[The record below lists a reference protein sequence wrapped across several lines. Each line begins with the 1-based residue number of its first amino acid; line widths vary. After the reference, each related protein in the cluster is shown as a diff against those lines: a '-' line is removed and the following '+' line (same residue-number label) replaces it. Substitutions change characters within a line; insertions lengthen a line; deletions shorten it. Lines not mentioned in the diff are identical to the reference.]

1 MTSHIRQ
8 GGAVVVV
15 VALSMLFLLGFMGLA
30 LDFGHLFVAKDE
42 LQTSVDACALAAA
55 QELDGASDALTR
67 ASSAGLTAS
76 NLNRVD
82 FQSGTWSGQ
91 GKMINSEITFRDS
104 TYAVTTVAA
113 NAQYAQCN
121 HQQNGVR
128 MWLIQAMGASV
139 GSSNTAYAGTN
150 SVGALAVARRAGTQK
165 TCPLPL
171 GLIPKSAGSAPN
183 YGFQVGEWVTVMG
196 QRTPGAGQMGWNNLD
211 GSNSA
216 SEAAFELAEPGYCG
230 VKVGD
235 TVGKTGAKQ
244 SVADVWNARFG
255 IYKNGDP
262 GPSVNHPDTTGYAY
276 TPTNWK
282 NSVPQNAYAGQA
294 LNTCHSTADNFK
306 TKQLSYAS
314 YDDTGTSVS
323 GGDGITGLS
332 MSGGYKTLA
341 TPALAGEH
349 QQLGH
354 SRRIVTVPV
363 INTSSKVLDFAC
375 MLILQPMTS
384 PTVDIQME
392 FIGNAAA
399 TNSPCSTNGASAGG
413 ALASVPVLVQ

>member
-1 MTSHIRQ
+1 
-8 GGAVVVV
+8 
-15 VALSMLFLLGFMGLA
+15 MLFLLGFMGLA

-55 QELDGASDALTR
+55 QELNGATDALTR
-67 ASSAGLTAS
+67 ASSAGLTAG

-91 GKMINSEITFRDS
+91 GKMINSEITFRDA

-139 GSSNTAYAGTN
+139 GSSHAAYAGTN

-165 TCPLPL
+165 TCPVPL
-171 GLIPKSAGSAPN
+171 GLIPKSVGSSPD

-196 QRTPGAGQMGWNNLD
+196 QRTPGSGQMGWNTLD

-216 SEAAFELAEPGYCG
+216 SEAALELAEPGYCG

-235 TVGKTGAKQ
+235 TVGKAGAKQ

-282 NSVPQNAYAGQA
+282 NSAPQNAYAGQA

-314 YDDTGTSVS
+314 YDNTGTSVS
-323 GGDGITGLS
+323 SGDAITGLQ
-332 MSGGYKTLA
+332 MSGGYKKLA
-341 TPALAGEH
+341 TPAMAGEH

-399 TNSPCSTNGASAGG
+399 ANSPCSTNGASAGG
-413 ALASVPVLVQ
+413 SGASVPVLVQ

>member
-1 MTSHIRQ
+1 MTSRIRQ
-8 GGAVVVV
+8 RGAVVVV

-55 QELDGASDALTR
+55 QELNGATDALTR
-67 ASSAGLTAS
+67 ASSAGLTAG

-91 GKMINSEITFRDS
+91 GKMINSEITFRDA

-139 GSSNTAYAGTN
+139 GSSHAAYAGTN

-165 TCPLPL
+165 TCPVPL
-171 GLIPKSAGSAPN
+171 GLIPKSAGGSPN

-216 SEAAFELAEPGYCG
+216 SEAALELAEPGYCG
-230 VKVGD
+230 VKVDD
-235 TVGKTGAKQ
+235 TVGKAGAKQ

-314 YDDTGTSVS
+314 YDNTGTSVS
-323 GGDGITGLS
+323 SGDAITGLQ
-332 MSGGYKTLA
+332 MSGGYKKLA
-341 TPALAGEH
+341 TPAMAGEH

-399 TNSPCSTNGASAGG
+399 ANSPCSTNGASAGG
-413 ALASVPVLVQ
+413 SGASVPVLVQ

>member
-1 MTSHIRQ
+1 MTPRIRQ

-55 QELDGASDALTR
+55 QELNGATDALTR
-67 ASSAGLTAS
+67 ASSAGLTAG

-82 FQSGTWSGQ
+82 FQSGSWGGQ
-91 GKMINSEITFRDS
+91 GKLINSEITFRDA

-113 NAQYAQCN
+113 NAQYAQCE
-121 HQQNGVR
+121 HLQNGVR

-139 GSSNTAYAGTN
+139 GNSHAAYAGTN

-171 GLIPKSAGSAPN
+171 GLIPKSGSGSPN

-216 SEAAFELAEPGYCG
+216 SEAALELAEPGYCG

-235 TVGKTGAKQ
+235 TVGKPGAKQ

-276 TPTNWK
+276 TSNNWK
-282 NSVPQNAYAGQA
+282 NSVPQNAYAGQPY
-294 LNTCHSTADNFK
+294 NTCHGTAHNFK
-306 TKQLSYAS
+306 TKQLSFAS

-323 GGDGITGLS
+323 GGDGITGLR

-354 SRRIVTVPV
+354 SRRVVTVPV
-363 INTSSKVLDFAC
+363 VNTSAKVLDFAC

-384 PTVDIQME
+384 PTVDIQLE

-399 TNSPCSTNGASAGG
+399 ANSPCSTNGASAGG
-413 ALASVPVLVQ
+413 SGATLPVLVQ

>member
-1 MTSHIRQ
+1 MTSRIRQ
-8 GGAVVVV
+8 RGAVVVV

-55 QELDGASDALTR
+55 QELNGATDALTR
-67 ASSAGLTAS
+67 ASSAGLTAG

-91 GKMINSEITFRDS
+91 GKMINSEITFRDA

-139 GSSNTAYAGTN
+139 GSSHAAYAGTN

-165 TCPLPL
+165 TCPVPL
-171 GLIPKSAGSAPN
+171 GLIPKSAGSPPN

-196 QRTPGAGQMGWNNLD
+196 QRTPGSGQMGWNNLD

-216 SEAAFELAEPGYCG
+216 SEAALELAEPGYCG

-235 TVGKTGAKQ
+235 TVGKAGAKQ

-314 YDDTGTSVS
+314 YDNTGTSVS
-323 GGDGITGLS
+323 SGDAITGLQ
-332 MSGGYKTLA
+332 MSGGYKKLA
-341 TPALAGEH
+341 TPAMAGEH

-392 FIGNAAA
+392 FIGNATAA
-399 TNSPCSTNGASAGG
+399 NSPCSTNGASAGG
-413 ALASVPVLVQ
+413 SGASVPVLVQ

>member
-1 MTSHIRQ
+1 
-8 GGAVVVV
+8 
-15 VALSMLFLLGFMGLA
+15 MLFLLGFMGLA

-55 QELDGASDALTR
+55 QELNGATDALTR
-67 ASSAGLTAS
+67 ASSAGLTAG

-91 GKMINSEITFRDS
+91 GKMINSEITFRDA

-139 GSSNTAYAGTN
+139 GSSHAAYAGTN

-165 TCPLPL
+165 TCPVPL
-171 GLIPKSAGSAPN
+171 GLIPKSVGSSPN

-216 SEAAFELAEPGYCG
+216 SEAALELAEPGYCG

-235 TVGKTGAKQ
+235 TVGKAGAKQ

-306 TKQLSYAS
+306 TKQLLYAS

-392 FIGNAAA
+392 FIGNATSA
-399 TNSPCSTNGASAGG
+399 NSPCSTNGASAGG
-413 ALASVPVLVQ
+413 SGASVPVLVQ

>member
-1 MTSHIRQ
+1 
-8 GGAVVVV
+8 
-15 VALSMLFLLGFMGLA
+15 MLFLLGFMGLA

-55 QELDGASDALTR
+55 QELNGATDALTR
-67 ASSAGLTAS
+67 ASSAGLTAG

-91 GKMINSEITFRDS
+91 GKMINSEITFRDA

-139 GSSNTAYAGTN
+139 GSSHAAYAGTN

-165 TCPLPL
+165 TCPVPL
-171 GLIPKSAGSAPN
+171 GLIPKSVGSSPN

-216 SEAAFELAEPGYCG
+216 SEAALELAEPGYCG

-235 TVGKTGAKQ
+235 TVGKAGAKQ

-323 GGDGITGLS
+323 SGDAITGLQ
-332 MSGGYKTLA
+332 MSGGYKKLA
-341 TPALAGEH
+341 TPAMAGEH

-392 FIGNAAA
+392 FIGNATAA
-399 TNSPCSTNGASAGG
+399 HSPCSTNGASAGG
-413 ALASVPVLVQ
+413 SGASVPVLVQ

>member
-1 MTSHIRQ
+1 MAFHSRQ
-8 GGAVVVV
+8 RGAVIVV

-42 LQTSVDACALAAA
+42 LQTSVDSCALAAA
-55 QELDGASDALTR
+55 QELDGATDALTR
-67 ASSAGLTAS
+67 ASSAGLTAG

-91 GKMINSEITFRDS
+91 GKLVGSEVTFRDA
-104 TYAVTTVAA
+104 TYTVTTIPA
-113 NAQYAQCN
+113 NAQYAQCD

-139 GSSNTAYAGTN
+139 GSSDAAYARTN
-150 SVGALAVARRAGTQK
+150 SVGALAVARRSGSQK
-165 TCPLPL
+165 TCPIPL
-171 GLIPKSAGSAPN
+171 GLIAKSGGAYPN
-183 YGFQVGEWVTVMG
+183 YGFQVGEWITVMG

-216 SEAAFELAEPGYCG
+216 SEAALELAEPGYCG

-235 TVGKTGAKQ
+235 TVGRPGAKQ

-276 TPTNWK
+276 TSTNWK
-282 NSVPQNAYAGQA
+282 NSAPQNAYAGQP
-294 LNTCHSTADNFK
+294 LNSCHSTATNFIS
-306 TKQLSYAS
+306 KQRSFAS

-323 GGDGITGLS
+323 NGDAVTGLR

-349 QQLGH
+349 QRLGH

-363 INTSSKVLDFAC
+363 INISARVLDFAC

-384 PTVDIQME
+384 PTVDIQLE
-392 FIGNAAA
+392 FIGNAG
-399 TNSPCSTNGASAGG
+399 TPNSPCSSNGSAGG
-413 ALASVPVLVQ
+413 ATGANVPVLVQ